1 MIIFINMKFIIKESQ
16 LKKLLTNKQI
26 SESLLSTLLRG
37 AAQSTK
43 NITKSIKNFGKNLT
57 KKPINKPIVKPVRD
71 TIEHINLQKNNLIRR
86 GIKVLKQNELPK
98 KFYHGSS
105 KKITFSDL
113 TTTAAEKTRVK
124 HSTGSSG
131 MDGMYFAENLWD
143 NMSHHNQF
151 KNPVYKQGEKS
162 VGVESAEKYAQM
174 AIKDRQKGYI
184 YEMELTPEAII
195 VPDGSITGINTARID
210 SEDMKKLLS
219 MGVDGIYR
227 SKNEIVILNKRAIKS
242 FNLKYTGDKFV
253 GNTTKNTFGDKTPA
267 QGSYGFNWKPI

>member
-1 MIIFINMKFIIKESQ
+1 MKFIIKESQ
-16 LKKLLTNKQI
+16 LKKLLGNKQI
-26 SESLLSTLLRG
+26 SEGLLSTLLRG
-37 AAQSTK
+37 ATKSTQ
-43 NITKSIKNFGKNLT
+43 NITKGIRNFGKSLT

-71 TIEHINLQKNNLIRR
+71 TIEHINLQKNNLVRR
-86 GIKVLKQNELPK
+86 GIKVLKQNELPR

-113 TTTAAEKTRVK
+113 TTTAAQKTRVK

-131 MDGMYFAENLWD
+131 MDGMYFTENLWD

-162 VGVESAEKYAQM
+162 MGAESAEKYAQM
-174 AIKDRQKGYI
+174 AIKNRQKGFI

-195 VPDGSITGINTARID
+195 VPEGSISGINTARIG

-253 GNTTKNTFGDKTPA
+253 GNTTKNTFGDKMPA